1 MRQAKD
7 GQEWLFCSILSKFAH
22 GLPCHAGIA
31 LLRFPESLLVGVLV
45 FLSPLRKAQRG
56 GEVGL
61 VFGVVV
67 HGCLF
72 GQRNPST
79 PRNAA
84 CLADYVISNRAKN
97 SHETGAPGQ
106 GIYIN

>member
-7 GQEWLFCSILSKFAH
+7 GQEWLFCGALCKFEH
-22 GLPCHAGIA
+22 GLLSNACIA
-31 LLRFPESLLVGVLV
+31 LLLFPEALLVGILV

-61 VFGVVV
+61 GFGVVV

-97 SHETGAPGQ
+97 SHKTWAPGQ